1 MHPTRGTGSYG
12 VERNGWLWR
21 RQVAIAVRIA
31 VSRAADP
38 DDTWQNRCQVVSI
51 QRVRSVP
58 GRLYTENSQLGVDV
72 DVGVGVGIEVVIE

>member
-12 VERNGWLWR
+12 LERNGWLWR
-21 RQVAIAVRIA
+21 RQVAIAV
-31 VSRAADP
+31 SRAADA

-58 GRLYTENSQLGVDV
+58 GRLCTENPQLGV
-72 DVGVGVGIEVVIE
+72 DVGVGVEVVTE